1 VKFKFQISA
10 FFVVVAVANNVIVAA
25 KKVEKVAGRHAS

>member
-1 VKFKFQISA
+1 VATITLWVIVYA
-10 FFVVVAVANNVIVAA
+10 TAVANNVIVAA